1 VTYGLGSPNRNL
13 PSFVVLPEVNFPQG
27 GAANWSNG
35 FLPAYYQGT
44 ALRAEGSPILDLR
57 PPAGVTPDQQR
68 KNLDLLAELN
78 RRDAA
83 RFPHHQDPLA
93 RTASYEL
100 AFRMQ
105 MEVPAVLDLS
115 KEDPKLLDRYGIG
128 KEPTDSFGRRCLLA
142 RRLVEQGVPFVQ
154 VYAGGWDSHDYIAT
168 AHKNRIETVDRPM
181 AALIA
186 DLRQRGML
194 DETLVVW
201 GGEFG
206 RSPDNGVRGGAEVIG
221 RDHNAKAMTLL
232 LAGGGVK
239 RGEVVG
245 ATDETGAEAV
255 EAVHPIKDLH
265 MTLLH
270 LLGLEDRKLTF
281 YHEGRFKQISQTGD
295 GNLIREILA

>member
-1 VTYGLGSPNRNL
+1 
-13 PSFVVLPEVNFPQG
+13 
-27 GAANWSNG
+27 
-35 FLPAYYQGT
+35 
-44 ALRAEGSPILDLR
+44 
-57 PPAGVTPDQQR
+57 
-68 KNLDLLAELN
+68 
-78 RRDAA
+78 
-83 RFPHHQDPLA
+83 
-93 RTASYEL
+93 
-100 AFRMQ
+100 
-105 MEVPAVLDLS
+105 
-115 KEDPKLLDRYGIG
+115 
-128 KEPTDSFGRRCLLA
+128 
-142 RRLVEQGVPFVQ
+142 
-154 VYAGGWDSHDYIAT
+154 
-168 AHKNRIETVDRPM
+168 M

-186 DLRQRGML
+186 DLKMRGLL

-245 ATDETGAEAV
+245 ATDETGATAV
-255 EAVHPIKDLH
+255 EAVHPIKDFH

-270 LLGLEDRKLTF
+270 LLGLEDKKLTF